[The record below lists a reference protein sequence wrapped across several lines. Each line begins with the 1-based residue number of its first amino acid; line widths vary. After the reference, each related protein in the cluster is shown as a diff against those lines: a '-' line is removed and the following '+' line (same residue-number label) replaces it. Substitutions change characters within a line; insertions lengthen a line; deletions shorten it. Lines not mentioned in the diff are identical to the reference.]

1 MKKILCLGACVASL
15 AMASSSAF
23 AAVNY
28 GQEDT
33 LSVSL
38 NDALTTITVD
48 ATGFGTT
55 GQRSLLVTGD
65 SDSFIYYIDQAASA
79 TDIFS
84 ALELRLQDN
93 TTALQPGKYTVKVGN
108 DQKTQLLTATFE
120 ITDQGTVTK
129 KKVKYGDV
137 DGDGSFSVS
146 DSSLMLQKIV
156 GKIDNFTD
164 TNNEIIPIGAADVD
178 GDGSL
183 SVSDSSLVLQRIVGK
198 IDKFTSTT
206 TQEELV
212 DFEY

>member
-23 AAVNY
+23 AAVSY

-33 LSVSL
+33 LSVRL

-129 KKVKYGDV
+129 KTVAYGDV
-137 DGDGSFSVS
+137 NGDTYVNTTDATLVLKKFAGLVTKFE
-146 DSSLMLQKIV
+146 DST
-156 GKIDNFTD
+156 G
-164 TNNEIIPIGAADVD
+164 NEIPDTAGDVN
-178 GDGSL
+178 GDTYVNTTDATLILKKFAGL
-183 SVSDSSLVLQRIVGK
+183 VTKFEDSTGK
-198 IDKFTSTT
+198 
-206 TQEELV
+206 ELTEI
-212 DFEY
+212 EY

>member
-23 AAVNY
+23 AAVSY

-129 KKVKYGDV
+129 KTVAYGDV
-137 DGDGSFSVS
+137 NGDTYVNTTDATLVLKKFAGLVTKFE
-146 DSSLMLQKIV
+146 DST
-156 GKIDNFTD
+156 G
-164 TNNEIIPIGAADVD
+164 NEIPDTAGDVN
-178 GDGSL
+178 GDTYVNTTDATLILKKFAGL
-183 SVSDSSLVLQRIVGK
+183 VTKFEDSTGK
-198 IDKFTSTT
+198 
-206 TQEELV
+206 ELTEI
-212 DFEY
+212 EY